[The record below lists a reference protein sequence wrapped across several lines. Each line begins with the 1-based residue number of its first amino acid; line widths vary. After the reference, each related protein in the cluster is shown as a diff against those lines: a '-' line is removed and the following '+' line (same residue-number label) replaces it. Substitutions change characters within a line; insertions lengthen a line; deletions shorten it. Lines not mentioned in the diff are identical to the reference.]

1 MRRLF
6 AEGDGPLE
14 TDMPPIPGVSTA
26 TTAFVGRTREG
37 AVNAPGLVNSF
48 AEFERSYGGL
58 WTESPMT
65 FAVRHFFENGGAQAV
80 IVRVVAGALTG
91 SASETA
97 DTGGPISN
105 RDILGSKG
113 DKTGLYA
120 LLDCDIF
127 NLLCLP
133 PPAPNVAT
141 DTATWTEAAEF
152 CQQQRAML
160 IVDAPPDAPSVVRNT
175 GPACVSNTEWRKN
188 AALFYPRVRATN
200 PLSPTNAV
208 EEFVPCGAV
217 AGLFARTDGTRGVW
231 KAPAGIDSR
240 LSVSG
245 LSASLTDVQNSDLN
259 SRGINCLRTLPG
271 SGTVSWGAR
280 TMDGADSAASEWKY
294 IPVRR
299 TALYIEESVKR
310 GLVWSVVEPN
320 AEPLWARV
328 RLDVG
333 AFMQGL
339 FRQGAFAGT
348 TPREAYFVKVDA
360 DTTRQADIES
370 GVMNVLIG
378 FAPLKRSEFVTLTVR
393 KKTAPA

>member
-1 MRRLF
+1 
-6 AEGDGPLE
+6 
-14 TDMPPIPGVSTA
+14 MPPIAGVSTA

-48 AEFERSYGGL
+48 AEFERLYGGL

-65 FAVRHFFENGGAQAV
+65 FAVRHFFDNGGTQAV
-80 IVRVVAGALTG
+80 IVRVVASARTG
-91 SASETA
+91 SASETG
-97 DTGGPISN
+97 DTGGPIDN
-105 RDILGSKG
+105 RDIMGSRG
-113 DKTGLYA
+113 DKTGVHA

-133 PPAPNVAT
+133 PPGPNVAI
-141 DTATWTEAAEF
+141 DTATWSEAARF

-160 IVDAPPDAPSVVRNT
+160 IVDAPPDAPAVVRDT
-175 GPACVSNTEWRKN
+175 GPASVSNPESRKN
-188 AALFYPRVRATN
+188 AALFYPRIRAAN
-200 PLSPTNAV
+200 PLSATNAV

-217 AGLFARTDGTRGVW
+217 AGLYARTDVTRGVW
-231 KAPAGIDSR
+231 KAAAGIDSR
-240 LSVSG
+240 LSVTG

-259 SRGINCLRTLPG
+259 SRGINCLRTFPG

-299 TALYIEESVKR
+299 TALYIEESVQR
-310 GLVWSVVEPN
+310 GLQWSVAESN
-320 AEPLWARV
+320 AEPLWTQV

-333 AFMQGL
+333 AFMHGL
-339 FRQGAFAGT
+339 FRQGAFAGR

-360 DTTRQADIES
+360 DTTSQADVES

-378 FAPLKRSEFVTLTVR
+378 FAPLKPSEFVTFTVR
-393 KKTAPA
+393 TKTTPT